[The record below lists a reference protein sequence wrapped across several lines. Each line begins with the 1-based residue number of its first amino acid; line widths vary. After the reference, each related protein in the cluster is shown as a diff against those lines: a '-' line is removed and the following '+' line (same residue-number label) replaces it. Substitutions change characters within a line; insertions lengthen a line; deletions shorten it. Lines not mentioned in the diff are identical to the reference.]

1 VTLDRVMH
9 RRTPHLLG
17 LAAMAVALVAS
28 THAASAARSGETSAR
43 GAGKLEARPTTCR
56 EAQPTRAYTRRVD
69 RALRARHDA
78 WGRQLLAAR
87 GGPTLERAESY
98 LKPLFFARAQNGR
111 LLTDSGA
118 HYTHFSLPESSK
130 GATSVALHVADGS
143 QVISRRAHGRSL
155 TVGVGEQG
163 RERYGS
169 CLRRLRGPSLA
180 EGYLPVLLTR
190 YVDRQGVRYEQESFA
205 AQIPET
211 HSLVSLVRITA
222 DATRSKGR
230 RVAIRFTP
238 SVPGLALDGTR
249 LRRNGRTYA
258 VLGEGARF
266 SGGAARYSVAPGST
280 RTVYVAWL
288 HTPGRMSDV
297 VIDEALFV
305 DARET
310 MRAFWERKLAA
321 GAVISVPEQ
330 RVNNAVRNLLIQNI
344 GLTWR
349 YSIGNRYEQ
358 LSTPEGMDVAR
369 VLAAYGHLPVT
380 RAILR
385 TSLRKTP
392 AIPPAALTRSTNWR
406 MGSRLVA
413 FAHYARISGDTTE
426 IRRATPTLRAYVK
439 RLGRQIDSSKHGL
452 LHRERFSSDVS
463 QRVFGL
469 HSQAVVWQ
477 GLRAMG
483 QVWESTGNRELAAE
497 CRRLER
503 RLGAGLERAVGRS
516 QKRLPGGA
524 LFVPVRLL
532 DGERP
537 YRSVTTTRAGSYW
550 NLVMPYALA
559 SGLFPPGGRQA
570 NGVLTYLDRHGSRLL
585 GLVRAGAYPL
595 YGPAKRPGSG
605 SNPVYGLNLSRFLA
619 DNDRADALVL
629 AMYGQLAAA
638 MTPGT
643 FVSGESVSVSPL
655 GGPYRTTYLPPNGGS
670 NAAFLET
677 VRLML
682 VRERVDLAGRAVG
695 LELAHATP
703 REWLRPG
710 KAVEVRNARTSFGRV
725 SFVIEPGATSANVT
739 LRVPE
744 RGQLRTLRLRLRLPG
759 GKRVSSVLLDG
770 ALYGRVLA
778 DGQTVELPPTPGEV
792 RLELPYR

>member
-1 VTLDRVMH
+1 MN
-9 RRTPHLLG
+9 
-17 LAAMAVALVAS
+17 
-28 THAASAARSGETSAR
+28 
-43 GAGKLEARPTTCR
+43 
-56 EAQPTRAYTRRVD
+56 
-69 RALRARHDA
+69 RALRARHDT
-78 WGRQLLAAR
+78 WGKELLAAPN
-87 GGPTLERAESY
+87 GPTLERAEGY
-98 LKPLFFARAQNGR
+98 LKPILFARAQNGR
-111 LLTDSGA
+111 LLTDSGV
-118 HYTHFSLPESSK
+118 HYTHFSQPGSAR
-130 GATSVALHVADGS
+130 GATTVALHVADGS

-155 TVGVGEQG
+155 TVGVGAGG

-180 EGYLPVLLTR
+180 EGYLPVLLTS
-190 YVDRQGVRYEQESFA
+190 YVDREGVRYEQESFA
-205 AQIPET
+205 AHIPET
-211 HSLVSLVRITA
+211 PSLVSFVRVTA
-222 DATRSKGR
+222 DASRAKRS
-230 RVAIRFTP
+230 VTIRLTP
-238 SVPGLALDGTR
+238 SVTGLAREQTR
-249 LRRNGRTYA
+249 LRRNGRTYV
-258 VLGEGARF
+258 VLGEGGSFTGTAATYRVT
-266 SGGAARYSVAPGST
+266 SGTT

-288 HTPGRMSDV
+288 HTPGRLADLAL
-297 VIDEALFV
+297 DEARV
-305 DARET
+305 EGAREEL
-310 MRAFWERKLAA
+310 RAYWERKLAG
-321 GAVISVPEQ
+321 GASITVPEQ
-330 RVNNAVRNLLIQNI
+330 RVNDAVRNLLIQNI

-392 AIPPAALTRSTNWR
+392 AIPPTALTRSTNWR

-413 FAHYARISGDTTE
+413 FAQYTRVSGDTTE
-426 IRRATPTLRAYVK
+426 VRRATPTLRAYVK

-463 QRVFGL
+463 ERVFGL

-477 GLRAMG
+477 GLRSMG
-483 QVWESTGNRELAAE
+483 QVWAAMGNRELAAE

-503 RLGAGLERAVGRS
+503 RLGNGLERAVRRS
-516 QKRLPGGA
+516 QVPLSGGK

-537 YRSVTTTRAGSYW
+537 YRSLTATRAGSYW

-559 SGLFPPGGRQA
+559 SGLFPPKQQQA
-570 NGVLTYLDRHGSRLL
+570 NGVSAYLTGHGSRLL

-595 YGPAKRPGSG
+595 YGPTKRPGSG

-619 DNDRADALVL
+619 DNDRAGDLVL

-670 NAAFLET
+670 NASFLET

-682 VRERVDLAGRAVG
+682 VHETTDGEGRPSG

-703 REWLRPG
+703 RTWLRPG
-710 KAVEVRNARTSFGRV
+710 KAIDVRRLHTSFGRL
-725 SFVIEPGATSANVT
+725 SFAIVAGPESAAVT
-739 LRVPE
+739 LTIPDRAP
-744 RGQLRTLRLRLRLPG
+744 LRMLRLRLRLPG
-759 GKRVSSVLLDG
+759 GKRIASVLSDG
-770 ALYGRVLA
+770 IPYGRVLA
-778 DGQTVELPPTPGEV
+778 DGQTVEVPPVAGNLRLEV
-792 RLELPYR
+792 RFR

>member
-1 VTLDRVMH
+1 MAPR
-9 RRTPHLLG
+9 PFHLLS
-17 LAAMAVALVAS
+17 LSAVALVA
-28 THAASAARSGETSAR
+28 AAALAGSAAPSERA
-43 GAGKLEARPTTCR
+43 LEARPTTCR
-56 EAQPTRAYTRRVD
+56 EAQPTRSYARRVE

-78 WGRQLLAAR
+78 WGRELLAAP
-87 GGPTLERAESY
+87 GGPTLARAERY
-98 LKPLFFARAQNGR
+98 LKPLLFARAQNGR
-111 LLTDSGA
+111 LLTDSGV
-118 HYTHFSLPESSK
+118 HYTHFSLPESAK

-143 QVISRRAHGRSL
+143 QVLSRRAHGRSL
-155 TVGVGEQG
+155 TVSVGEQG

-190 YVDRQGVRYEQESFA
+190 YVDRRGVRYEQESFA

-211 HSLVSLVRITA
+211 RSLVSFVRVTA
-222 DATRSKGR
+222 DATGSRAR
-230 RVAIRFTP
+230 RTAIRLTP
-238 SVPGLALDGTR
+238 SVPGLALDGRR
-249 LRRNGRTYA
+249 LRRDGRTYA
-258 VLGEGARF
+258 VLSEGASF
-266 SGGAARYSVAPGST
+266 SGGSAKYGVAAGGV
-280 RTVYVAWL
+280 RTVYAAWL
-288 HTPGRMSDV
+288 HQPGRMPDV
-297 VIDEALFV
+297 PVDEALFLE
-305 DARET
+305 ARET
-310 MRAFWERKLAA
+310 IRAFWERKLAA
-321 GAVISVPEQ
+321 GAAISVPEQ
-330 RVNNAVRNLLIQNI
+330 RVNDAIRNLLIQNI

-349 YSIGNRYEQ
+349 YSVGNRYEQ
-358 LSTPEGMDVAR
+358 LSTPEGMDAAR

-392 AIPPAALTRSTNWR
+392 AIPPTALTRSTNWR

-413 FAHYARISGDTTE
+413 FAHYAQISGDTAE
-426 IRRATPTLRAYVK
+426 IRRATPTLRAYVR

-452 LHRERFSSDVS
+452 LQRERFSSDVS
-463 QRVFGL
+463 ERVFGL

-483 QVWESTGNRELAAE
+483 DVWASLGNRALAAE

-503 RLGAGLERAVGRS
+503 RLGTGLERAIARS

-537 YRSVTTTRAGSYW
+537 YRSLTTTRAGSYW

-559 SGLFPPGGRQA
+559 SGLFPPGSRRA
-570 NGVLTYLDRHGSRLL
+570 EGVMAYLDGHGSRLL

-595 YGPAKRPGSG
+595 YGPAKRPGTG

-629 AMYGQLAAA
+629 SLYGQLAAA

-682 VRERVDLAGRAVG
+682 VRERTDRQGRPVA

-703 REWLRPG
+703 RAWLGPG
-710 KAVEVRNARTSFGRV
+710 NTIDVQRLRTSFGRV
-725 SFVIEPGATSANVT
+725 SFSIEAGATSAAAT
-739 LRVPE
+739 LRIPE
-744 RGQLRTLRLRLRLPG
+744 RRPIRSLRLRLRLPA
-759 GKRVSSVLLDG
+759 GKRIANVLSDG
-770 ALYGRVLA
+770 APYGRVLA
-778 DGQTVELPPTPGEV
+778 DGQTVELPATAGEL
-792 RLELPYR
+792 RLELLYR